1 MIRATSAALFL
12 FLVTL
17 TGVVL
22 WIGAAVHSL
31 VVHLDGAAMRA
42 EAIETKANATLTN
55 LDKGTAVWA
64 ASAKSQA
71 GAIEDL
77 ATDAHGMLSHANTAF
92 DGVAGVAQH
101 TQGTADAATSLLASA
116 KRSTDAIPATLE
128 DVNDVLGSSRSLLL
142 SGTALLASGN
152 KTNADLQSL
161 LESHA
166 IQNTLDN
173 VAAITANS
181 NGVMVDFRKV
191 ADKETADWL
200 KPVPW
205 WKQPIAKGGQL
216 IDIAA
221 AIARH
226 TP

>member
-1 MIRATSAALFL
+1 MIRATSVALFA
-12 FLVTL
+12 FLCAA

-22 WIGAAVHSL
+22 WCGAEAHTL
-31 VVHLDGAAMRA
+31 LVHLDGAAMRA
-42 EAIETKANATLTN
+42 EGIETKANATLVN

-64 ASAKSQA
+64 ASAKDQA
-71 GAIEDL
+71 GAVQDL
-77 ATDAHGMLSHANTAF
+77 ATDAHGMLSHANTAL
-92 DGVAGVAQH
+92 DSVAGVAAH

-116 KRSTDAIPATLE
+116 KRSTDAIPAALQN
-128 DVNDVLGSSRSLLL
+128 VNDVLGDTRSVLLPGIEQ
-142 SGTALLASGN
+142 S
-152 KTNADLQSL
+152 NADLQSL

-166 IQNTLDN
+166 IQSTLDN
-173 VAAITANS
+173 VAAITANG

-205 WKQPIAKGGQL
+205 WKAPIAKGGQL
-216 IDIAA
+216 IDITA